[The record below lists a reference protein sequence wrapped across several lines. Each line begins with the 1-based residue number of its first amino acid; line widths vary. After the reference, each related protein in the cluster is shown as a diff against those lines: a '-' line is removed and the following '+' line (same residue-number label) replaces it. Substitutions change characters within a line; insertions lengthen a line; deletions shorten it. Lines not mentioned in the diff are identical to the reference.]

1 MKPITI
7 VIGEDHSL
15 VREGIKRILEEF
27 NDFQIIGEASNG
39 QSFLELIKSKKPEIA
54 IVDIR
59 MPILNGVEVLQD
71 LKKTGTNTRGLILTA
86 FADDEYILDAME
98 AGAAGYLLKS
108 VEPNELAQAI
118 RTVHQGEAVL
128 DPEISLRLARI
139 WNKKRGG
146 DNKKS
151 TGIEALSTREIE
163 VLKLAIKG
171 LRNKD
176 VGIDLNISVRTVE
189 GHFNSIFNKLA
200 VSSKIEAVLLGI
212 AFWHNT
218 SVEN

>member
-54 IVDIR
+54 IIDIR
-59 MPILNGVEVLQD
+59 MPIINGVEVLQD

-118 RTVHQGEAVL
+118 RTIHQGDSVL
-128 DPEISLRLARI
+128 DPKISLRLARI
-139 WNKKRGG
+139 WNEKRRG
-146 DNKKS
+146 DNKKT
-151 TGIEALSTREIE
+151 TGIEALSTREVE

-176 VGIDLNISVRTVE
+176 IGSDLNISVRTVE
-189 GHFNSIFNKLA
+189 GHFNSIFNKLG

>member
-1 MKPITI
+1 
-7 VIGEDHSL
+7 
-15 VREGIKRILEEF
+15 
-27 NDFQIIGEASNG
+27 
-39 QSFLELIKSKKPEIA
+39 
-54 IVDIR
+54 
-59 MPILNGVEVLQD
+59 
-71 LKKTGTNTRGLILTA
+71 
-86 FADDEYILDAME
+86 
-98 AGAAGYLLKS
+98 
-108 VEPNELAQAI
+108 
-118 RTVHQGEAVL
+118 
-128 DPEISLRLARI
+128 
-139 WNKKRGG
+139 
-146 DNKKS
+146 
-151 TGIEALSTREIE
+151 

>member
-1 MKPITI
+1 MSPITI

-15 VREGIKRILEEF
+15 VREGIKRILGEF
-27 NDFQIIGEASNG
+27 NDFQIVGEASNG

-54 IVDIR
+54 IIDIR

-108 VEPNELAQAI
+108 VEPNELAEAI
-118 RTVHQGEAVL
+118 RTVHQGESVL
-128 DPEISLRLARI
+128 DPKISLRLARI
-139 WNKKRGG
+139 WNEKRRGNIKK
-146 DNKKS
+146 
-151 TGIEALSTREIE
+151 TIGIESLSTREVE

-176 VGIDLNISVRTVE
+176 IGVDLNISVRTVE
-189 GHFNSIFNKLA
+189 GHFNSKFNKLG
-200 VSSKIEAVLLGI
+200 VSSKIEAVLLGV

-218 SVEN
+218 SVEK

>member
-1 MKPITI
+1 
-7 VIGEDHSL
+7 
-15 VREGIKRILEEF
+15 
-27 NDFQIIGEASNG
+27 
-39 QSFLELIKSKKPEIA
+39 
-54 IVDIR
+54 

-71 LKKTGTNTRGLILTA
+71 LQKTGTNTRGLILTA

-108 VEPNELAQAI
+108 VEPNELAEAI
-118 RTVHQGEAVL
+118 RTVHQGESVL
-128 DPEISLRLARI
+128 DPKISLRLARI
-139 WNKKRGG
+139 WNEKRRGNLKKT
-146 DNKKS
+146 
-151 TGIEALSTREIE
+151 TGIESLSTREVE

-176 VGIDLNISVRTVE
+176 IGVELIISVRTVE
-189 GHFNSIFNKLA
+189 GHFNSIFNKLG
-200 VSSKIEAVLLGI
+200 VSSKIEAVLLGV

>member
-39 QSFLELIKSKKPEIA
+39 QTFLELIKSKKPEIA

-118 RTVHQGEAVL
+118 RTVHQGESVL
-128 DPEISLRLARI
+128 DPKISLRLARI
-139 WNKKRGG
+139 WNEKRRG
-146 DNKKS
+146 DNKKT
-151 TGIEALSTREIE
+151 TGIEALSTREVE

-176 VGIDLNISVRTVE
+176 IGIDLNISVRTVE

-200 VSSKIEAVLLGI
+200 VSYKIEAVLLGI

>member
-39 QSFLELIKSKKPEIA
+39 QTFLELIKSKKPEIA

-118 RTVHQGEAVL
+118 RTVHQGESVL
-128 DPEISLRLARI
+128 DPKISLRLARI
-139 WNKKRGG
+139 WNEKRRG
-146 DNKKS
+146 DNKKT
-151 TGIEALSTREIE
+151 TGIEALSTREVE

-176 VGIDLNISVRTVE
+176 IGIDLNISVRTVE

>member
-118 RTVHQGEAVL
+118 RTVHQGESVL
-128 DPEISLRLARI
+128 DPQISLRLARI
-139 WNKKRGG
+139 WNEKRGG
-146 DNKKS
+146 GNKKS

-218 SVEN
+218 SIEN

>member
-39 QSFLELIKSKKPEIA
+39 QTFLELIKSKKPEIA

-118 RTVHQGEAVL
+118 RTVHQGESVL
-128 DPEISLRLARI
+128 DPKISLRLARI
-139 WNKKRGG
+139 WNEKRRG
-146 DNKKS
+146 DNKKT
-151 TGIEALSTREIE
+151 TGIEALSTREVE

-171 LRNKD
+171 LRNRD
-176 VGIDLNISVRTVE
+176 IGIDLNISVRTVE